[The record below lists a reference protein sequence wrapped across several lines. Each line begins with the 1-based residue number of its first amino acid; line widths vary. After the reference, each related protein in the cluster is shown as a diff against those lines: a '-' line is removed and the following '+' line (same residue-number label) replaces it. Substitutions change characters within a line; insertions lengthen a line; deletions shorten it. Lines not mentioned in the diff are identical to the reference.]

1 MEAAVKQLWTAADIA
16 AWPKGGDGFVE
27 AFAKG
32 LAVMSAFEGVD
43 GGLTM
48 AQAAQRTGLPRAG
61 ARRML
66 LTLVALGLARQS
78 ADGRFSLTSRVLR
91 LGYSYLS
98 SLDIAERARPVV
110 EALSA
115 ATNETVAVSVL
126 DGAEVT
132 FVARADVARILR
144 NRLSVGSRL
153 PAFCTS
159 MGRVLLTQPAP
170 DALRALLEGTERPAY
185 TGQTLTGIADL
196 MAEIARVKAQGW
208 ALVSEELEPGA
219 CGIAAP
225 IRDADGTVVAA
236 LNLSTNLGRTSRA
249 ALEGDLLEKLLAAA
263 EGLSAA
269 GG

>member
-1 MEAAVKQLWTAADIA
+1 MKQLWTAADIA

-32 LAVMSAFEGVD
+32 LAVMSAFEGAA
-43 GGLTM
+43 GGLTISE
-48 AQAAQRTGLPRAG
+48 AAQRTGLPRAG
-61 ARRML
+61 ARRLL
-66 LTLVALGLARQS
+66 LTLVALGLARQDG
-78 ADGRFSLTSRVLR
+78 DGRFALTSRVLR

-126 DGAEVT
+126 DGSEAT

-159 MGRVLLTQPAP
+159 MGRVLLTQLTPQ
-170 DALRALLEGTERPAY
+170 ALRARLTDAARPAY
-185 TGQTLTGIADL
+185 TQHTITDIAAL
-196 MAEIARVKAQGW
+196 EREIAAVRARGW
-208 ALVSEELEPGA
+208 SLVCEELELGA

-225 IRDADGTVVAA
+225 IRDAEGAVVAA
-236 LNLSTNLGRTSRA
+236 LNLSTNLGRTPRA
-249 ALEGDLLEKLLAAA
+249 MLEGELLEKLLQAA

>member
-1 MEAAVKQLWTAADIA
+1 MKQLWSAAEIA

-32 LAVMSAFEGVD
+32 LAVMSAFEGAA

-48 AQAAQRTGLPRAG
+48 AEAARRTGLTRAG

-66 LTLVALGLARQS
+66 HTLVALGLARQ
-78 ADGRFSLTSRVLR
+78 DPTGRFALTSRVLR

-126 DGAEVT
+126 DGGEVT

-159 MGRVLLTQPAP
+159 MGRVLLTQLAP
-170 DALRALLEGTERPAY
+170 EALRALLAGAERPAY
-185 TGQTLTGIADL
+185 TPQTLTGVDEIA
-196 MAEIARVKAQGW
+196 AEIARVKAQGW

-225 IRDADGTVVAA
+225 IRDAQGHVVAA
-236 LNLSTNLGRTSRA
+236 LNLSTNLARTSRA
-249 ALEGDLLEKLLAAA
+249 ALEGDLLAKLLEAA
-263 EGLSAA
+263 EGLSASA
-269 GG
+269 G